1 MGVINDIASLVNQ
14 SIDVSISYFKENAV
28 AIIALLFLWRYLR
41 GGSTI
46 DVSTTSVKCAWNSGL
61 VVRK

>member
-41 GGSTI
+41 GGFN
-46 DVSTTSVKCAWNSGL
+46 DLCKY
-61 VVRK
+61 R